1 MARNT
6 TGMKRGW
13 NYDKANNRLALMVDG
28 TEIANFNAS
37 SITWNVSPL
46 TLSYPL
52 THTDAV
58 TMATDKKMLFRDSG
72 IYINSGADGKVTIS
86 ADGAG
91 ADDITMA
98 GTVTASDNI
107 TVASGKSIIGAGTGT
122 NGIVLKNL
130 KNAAAGTLEGTPL
143 NVEIDIGGTP
153 YYFAVYPTKS

>member
-52 THTDAV
+52 T
-58 TMATDKKMLFRDSG
+58 L
-72 IYINSGADGKVTIS
+72 
-86 ADGAG
+86 AG
-91 ADDITMA
+91 A
-98 GTVTASDNI
+98 VTASDNI
-107 TVASGKSIIGAGTGT
+107 TVASGKSIIGAGTGD

-130 KNAAAGTLEGTPL
+130 KNAAAGTLSGTAL